1 MSRFAG
7 HCGNEI
13 ATPFWNG
20 LEMTPQTK
28 GHRIGAL
35 FVAGIAAIGIYIV
48 LAGLGQF
55 GRGRGDAPG
64 WVLIAAGAAFLLA
77 AASTGLNII
86 GGLLFGAKA
95 DRHGKLSDDAPYAIR
110 AAQIVLSLGV
120 IAMLAAVATWVA
132 FNPGEGS
139 STGRRIAFAIGAI
152 MTWAIFAGFAV
163 WRLRGLRR

>member
-7 HCGNEI
+7 LCGNEI

-20 LEMTPQTK
+20 LRMTPQTK
-28 GHRIGAL
+28 GHLIGAL
-35 FVAGIAAIGIYIV
+35 FVAAIAAIGIYIL

-77 AASTGLNII
+77 AASTGLNTI

-95 DRHGKLSDDAPYAIR
+95 DRHGKLSDDAPYAR
-110 AAQIVLSLGV
+110 THPTKTPGRCDLPLMVAQAAAALFCGWFAFQFQGSRSAIL
-120 IAMLAAVATWVA
+120 LA
-132 FNPGEGS
+132 G
-139 STGRRIAFAIGAI
+139 
-152 MTWAIFAGFAV
+152 
-163 WRLRGLRR
+163 

>member
-1 MSRFAG
+1 MPRPDG
-7 HCGNEI
+7 PHGNEI

-20 LEMTPQTK
+20 PGMTPETK
-28 GHRIGAL
+28 GHLIGVL

-64 WVLIAAGAAFLLA
+64 WVLIAAGSAFLLA
-77 AASTGLNII
+77 AASTGMNAV
-86 GGLLFGAKA
+86 GWFLFGAKA
-95 DRHGKLSDDAPYAIR
+95 DRHGQLSDEAPYGIR
-110 AAQIVLSLGV
+110 AAQILLSLGI
-120 IAMLAAVATWVA
+120 IAMLATVATWVA

-139 STGRRIAFAIGAI
+139 STGRRIAFGIGAI
-152 MTWAIFAGFAV
+152 MTWTIFAGFAV